1 MKKNF
6 VVMLFALICVI
17 ACEKSDQKAEAKVR
31 GTGTGSEW
39 VTLFDGSN
47 LDAWDLTKPGGWV
60 IRDSSMYLA
69 GKGYAWT
76 KETFGDFVLD
86 LDFKVSP
93 KCNSGIFFRTAD
105 TKNQVQTGFEMQVF
119 DSYGVEQPGKHDCGA
134 VYDALAPGS
143 NAMNPAGEWNHVTIT
158 CDGNII
164 NIVMNDIEIIN
175 MDLDLWTT
183 GNKNPD
189 GTKNKFKTALK
200 DFAREGYIGL
210 QDHGHPVWY
219 RNVRIKKL

>member
-1 MKKNF
+1 MKKIF
-6 VVMLFALICVI
+6 VMMLLAMICVT
-17 ACEKSDQKAEAKVR
+17 ACKNSDQKAEAE
-31 GTGTGSEW
+31 SEW
-39 VTLFDGSN
+39 ITLFDGSN
-47 LDAWDLTKPGGWV
+47 LDAWELTKPDGWV
-60 IRDSSMYLA
+60 IQDKSMYLA
-69 GKGYAWT
+69 GKGDAWT

-86 LDFKVSP
+86 LDFKVTP
-93 KCNSGIFFRTAD
+93 KCNSGVFFRTAD
-105 TKNQVQTGFEMQVF
+105 TKNKVQTGFEMQVF
-119 DSYGVEQPGKHDCGA
+119 DSYGREQPGTHDCGA
-134 VYDALAPGS
+134 VYDALAPSS
-143 NAMNPAGEWNHVTIT
+143 NVMKPAGEWNHVTIT
-158 CDGNII
+158 CDDNII
-164 NIVMNDIEIIN
+164 NIVMNDTEIIN